1 MTESFLQKIT
11 PLILHL
17 LRGDVTFFSSLKL
30 FFFFLVNLHN
40 NNVNFRHLA
49 KEVNFKV
56 FHNIFPIMIIKGK
69 ETTKKM
75 NINLFKVTRG
85 RKKKITLRCF

>member
-1 MTESFLQKIT
+1 M
-11 PLILHL
+11 LILDTWP
-17 LRGDVTFFSSLKL
+17 RKSISNKVKT
-30 FFFFLVNLHN
+30 
-40 NNVNFRHLA
+40 
-49 KEVNFKV
+49 V

-85 RKKKITLRCF
+85 RKKKNHITMFLKLISPQRHMCEELGAGATY